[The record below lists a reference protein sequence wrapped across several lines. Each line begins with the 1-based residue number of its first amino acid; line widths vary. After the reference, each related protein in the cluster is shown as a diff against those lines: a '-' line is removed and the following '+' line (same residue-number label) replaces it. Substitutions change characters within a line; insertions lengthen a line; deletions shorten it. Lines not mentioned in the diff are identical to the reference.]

1 MLKFALLGALNYQP
15 MSGYDLKQFTDRSIS
30 NFWHAELSQIYVTLK
45 ALEKED
51 LISSSSIPQ
60 ASRPDRR
67 VYTITENGKQAL
79 NDWLKTPFTG
89 IDQYKDTLL
98 LKLFFSASLGKDA
111 ILAQLRLQRSLHQ
124 TLVDQYQGETSQ
136 IIAKTVEHAP
146 QLRQDALLWE
156 TTRRFGEL
164 VEQAYLHWLDETIQ
178 IIESQ
183 FEGQS

>member
-45 ALEKED
+45 ALEKD
-51 LISSSSIPQ
+51 GLITSSAVPQ

-67 VYTITENGKQAL
+67 VYTITENGKQSL
-79 NDWLKTPFTG
+79 NDWLKTPFTE

-98 LKLFFSASLGKDA
+98 LKLFFSANLGKDA

-124 TLVDQYQGETSQ
+124 KLVDQYQNETAE
-136 IIAKTVEHAP
+136 IIARTVEHAP

-156 TTRRFGEL
+156 ATRRFGEMT
-164 VEQAYLHWLDETIQ
+164 EEAYLRWLDETIARV
-178 IIESQ
+178 EAS
-183 FEGQS
+183 F

>member
-45 ALEKED
+45 ALEKD
-51 LISSSSIPQ
+51 GLITSTPVPQ

-67 VYTITENGKQAL
+67 VYSLTESGKRAL
-79 NDWLKTPFTG
+79 DEWLQTPFTE

-98 LKLFFSASLGKDA
+98 LKLFFSASQGKDA

-124 TLVDQYQGETSQ
+124 KLIDQYQNETAE

-156 TTRRFGEL
+156 ATRRFGEL
-164 VEQAYLHWLDETIQ
+164 AEETYLRWLEETLEKIQ
-178 IIESQ
+178 NE
-183 FEGQS
+183 F

>member
-45 ALEKED
+45 ALEKD
-51 LISSSSIPQ
+51 GLITSSSISQ
-60 ASRPDRR
+60 ANRPDRR

-79 NDWLKTPFTG
+79 NDWLKTPFTE

-111 ILAQLRLQRSLHQ
+111 ILAQLHLQRSLHQ
-124 TLVDQYQGETSQ
+124 KLVDLYQSETAD
-136 IIAKTVEHAP
+136 IIAQTVEHAP

-156 TTRRFGEL
+156 ATRRFGEL
-164 VEQAYLHWLDETIQ
+164 TEVVYLQWLDETIQ
-178 IIESQ
+178 MIETE
-183 FEGQS
+183 F

>member
-45 ALEKED
+45 ALEKD
-51 LISSSSIPQ
+51 GLITS
-60 ASRPDRR
+60 ASVSQEGRPDRR
-67 VYTITENGKQAL
+67 VYTLTEGGKQAL
-79 NDWLKTPFTG
+79 NNWLKTPFTE

-98 LKLFFSASLGKDA
+98 LKLFFSASQGKDA

-124 TLVDQYQGETSQ
+124 KLVDQYQNETANL
-136 IIAKTVEHAP
+136 IAQTVDQAP

-156 TTRRFGEL
+156 ATRRFGEL
-164 VEQAYLHWLDETIQ
+164 TEMAYLNWLDETIQ
-178 IIESQ
+178 IIETQ
-183 FEGQS
+183 FEEPE

>member
-15 MSGYDLKQFTDRSIS
+15 MSGYDLKQFTDRSIA

-45 ALEKED
+45 ALEKEGFITSSA
-51 LISSSSIPQ
+51 ISQ
-60 ASRPDRR
+60 TNRPDRR
-67 VYTITENGKQAL
+67 VYTITGNGKLAL
-79 NDWLKTPFTG
+79 STWLETPFTE

-111 ILAQLRLQRSLHQ
+111 ILAQLHLQRSLHQ
-124 TLVDQYQGETSQ
+124 KLVDQYQTETAQ

-156 TTRRFGEL
+156 ATRRFGEL
-164 VEQAYLHWLDETIQ
+164 GEEAYLHWLDETIRMVE
-178 IIESQ
+178 IQ
-183 FEGQS
+183 FEEQP